1 MRLVSVSA
9 IVCSLSLGCALTVPC
24 AYAIDEHPSDPQTIA
39 ALVQRAAIAQPREQC
54 FLYAEIVHQTTELA
68 AKQLAAG
75 DVEMA
80 SVTLKTVQQ
89 YTSKIHMGMAEDS
102 KRLKNAEILMRH
114 TSFRLKEILYG
125 ASADDRPML
134 QATMK
139 QLDQVQSELMLQVF
153 RH

>member
-1 MRLVSVSA
+1 MNV
-9 IVCSLSLGCALTVPC
+9 
-24 AYAIDEHPSDPQTIA
+24 PSDPQTIA

-68 AKQLAAG
+68 AKQMAAG
-75 DVEMA
+75 DIDLA
-80 SVTLKTVQQ
+80 STTLKTVQQ
-89 YTSKIHMGMAEDS
+89 YTNKIHMGMAEDS

>member
-1 MRLVSVSA
+1 MRLVPVSA
-9 IVCSLSLGCALTVPC
+9 IVCSLSLCCALTAPC
-24 AYAIDEHPSDPQTIA
+24 AYAIDERPTDPQTIA
-39 ALVQRAAIAQPREQC
+39 ALVQRAAVAQPREQC

-75 DVEMA
+75 DVDMA
-80 SVTLKTVQQ
+80 STTLKTVQQ
-89 YTSKIHMGMAEDS
+89 YTNKIHMGMAEDS

-114 TSFRLKEILYG
+114 TSYRLKTILYG

-139 QLDQVQSELMLQVF
+139 QLDQVQSELMQQVF

>member
-9 IVCSLSLGCALTVPC
+9 LVLSLGCALTVPC

>member
-9 IVCSLSLGCALTVPC
+9 IVCSLSLGCVFAAPR
-24 AYAIDEHPSDPQTIA
+24 AYAIDERTSDPQTIA
-39 ALVQRAAIAQPREQC
+39 ALVQRAAVAQPREQC

-80 SVTLKTVQQ
+80 SMTLKTVQQ

-114 TSFRLKEILYG
+114 TSYRLKEIIYG

-139 QLDQVQSELMLQVF
+139 QLDQVQSELMQQVF

>member
-9 IVCSLSLGCALTVPC
+9 IVCSLTLGCTVAAPC
-24 AYAIDEHPSDPQTIA
+24 AYAVDERPSDPQTIA
-39 ALVQRAAIAQPREQC
+39 ALVQRAAVAQPREQC

-75 DVEMA
+75 DVDLA
-80 SVTLKTVQQ
+80 AATLKTVQE
-89 YTSKIHMGMAEDS
+89 YTSKIHMGMAEDT

-114 TSFRLKEILYG
+114 TSYRLKEILYG

-139 QLDQVQSELMLQVF
+139 QLDQVQSELMQQVF